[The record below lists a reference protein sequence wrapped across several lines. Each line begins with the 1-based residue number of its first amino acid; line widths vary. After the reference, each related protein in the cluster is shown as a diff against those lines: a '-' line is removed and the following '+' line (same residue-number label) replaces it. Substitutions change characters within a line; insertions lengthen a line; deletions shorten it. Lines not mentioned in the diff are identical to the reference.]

1 MQTQSIHII
10 KTTNYTSSSMKKVA
24 SLFLAPTVAMLSLI
38 SAHANQGTSYY
49 KGHPAFDWETTDTAI
64 WNTAARTGYGRT
76 TYEHEFRCT
85 SRTRDYVKI
94 AAISC
99 NNSGPM
105 TPFSLRWLGDGAGAH
120 YKDMTPGGR
129 WHWSF
134 HVEKSGRFD

>member
-1 MQTQSIHII
+1 
-10 KTTNYTSSSMKKVA
+10 MKKVA

-99 NNSGPM
+99 NNSRNLGPVAE
-105 TPFSLRWLGDGAGAH
+105 RWLGDTVGKT
-120 YKDMTPGGR
+120 YNDKTPGHA
-129 WHWSF
+129 WHWHF
-134 HVEKSGRFD
+134 YITKKKSYSY